1 MAETEDVLHALDLAM
16 AGDWPRA
23 RAAIQDAEGPIA
35 GRLAILLRDIEC
47 AEAASERKIKEFR
60 HEIGN
65 ALSIAQANIEGL
77 IDGALEAT
85 PARYAGIYE
94 ALRDADYL
102 LDDLRRAPRDRTNS
116 TIVIDTFDICGLLK
130 AQCAAIQGLAEAK
143 DVRILYDPCGR
154 PHDDCSHFRGDA
166 TRVDQVLRNV
176 LINAVRYTP
185 PGGLV
190 DISCRHKDA
199 ELSISV
205 RDSGPGIAPGD
216 LPHIFEEGFRSNSA
230 PAAGSG
236 LGLNVVET
244 LLKALG
250 GNARVANRDGAGA
263 TFIVSLPATP
273 LPV

>member
-1 MAETEDVLHALDLAM
+1 MAESEDVLHALDLAM
-16 AGDWPRA
+16 AGDWARS
-23 RAAIQDAEGPIA
+23 RAAIQDAQGPIA

-47 AEAASERKIKEFR
+47 KEAAYERKMKEFR

-65 ALSIAQANIEGL
+65 ALSIAQANVEAL
-77 IDGALEAT
+77 IDGALEPT

-102 LDDLRRAPRDRTNS
+102 VDDLRRRPRDAASS
-116 TIVIDTFDICGLLK
+116 TVVIDTFDICALIKG
-130 AQCAAIQGLAEAK
+130 QCAAIQGLAEAK
-143 DVRILYDPCGR
+143 AVRILYDPCGQ
-154 PHDDCSHFRGDA
+154 PHRECSQFRGDA

-205 RDSGPGIAPGD
+205 RDSGPGIASND

-230 PAAGSG
+230 PEAGSG

-244 LLKALG
+244 LLDALG
-250 GNARVANRDGAGA
+250 GHARVANRDGAGV
-263 TFIVSLPATP
+263 TFIVSLPAAP